1 MLACFQTTER
11 LFFVMEFVSGGDL
24 FHHIAKVKNCYSC
37 QMDQDFEYSG
47 TIPRVS
53 RCLLHGGACAGSS
66 VPAWKGLTRI
76 RNTVKKDCN
85 KFVFWRVFYIGIS
98 SQTMWCWQRRG
109 TQSWLIL
116 ECARR
121 CHCFL
126 FQTYFL
132 YWKIFTLCMKLPIKF
147 FNNVFDIFLT
157 KYFLLFC
164 IILVFKGY
172 VGQQE
177 DRHLLWNAKFYGSRD
192 SELPEI
198 WNIGWLV

>member
-47 TIPRVS
+47 TIPRVT

-66 VPAWKGLTRI
+66 VPAWEGFTRI
-76 RNTVKKDCN
+76 RNTARKCN
-85 KFVFWRVFYIGIS
+85 KFVFWRESYIGIS
-98 SQTMWCWQRRG
+98 SRTMWCWQRRG
-109 TQSWLIL
+109 TLSWPIL

-126 FQTYFL
+126 FKTHFWS
-132 YWKIFTLCMKLPIKF
+132 WKICTLSMKFLIEILGVF
-147 FNNVFDIFLT
+147 FF
-157 KYFLLFC
+157 
-164 IILVFKGY
+164 
-172 VGQQE
+172 
-177 DRHLLWNAKFYGSRD
+177 
-192 SELPEI
+192 
-198 WNIGWLV
+198 